1 MEKIK
6 PCYVV
11 GAAALAIGF
20 AIRYKARNEKPLTPE
35 QRITQLDEI
44 SFKDMGNIVILGGIA
59 MLIYGA
65 TKK

>member
-1 MEKIK
+1 MEHIK

-11 GAAALAIGF
+11 GTIALAIGF
-20 AIRYKARNEKPLTPE
+20 AIRYKARNEKPLTAE

-44 SFKDMGNIVILGGIA
+44 SFKDIGTIVILGGIG
-59 MLIYGA
+59 MLIYGV